1 MDATPPLDKDKDEIT
16 ELMGILG
23 SLLFLG
29 RAIDNNLLKSLI
41 KLDAAQEKGT
51 KATKEAS
58 KKLLNY

>member
-41 KLDAAQEKGT
+41 KLDAAQEKVT
-51 KATKEAS
+51 KSTK
-58 KKLLNY
+58 